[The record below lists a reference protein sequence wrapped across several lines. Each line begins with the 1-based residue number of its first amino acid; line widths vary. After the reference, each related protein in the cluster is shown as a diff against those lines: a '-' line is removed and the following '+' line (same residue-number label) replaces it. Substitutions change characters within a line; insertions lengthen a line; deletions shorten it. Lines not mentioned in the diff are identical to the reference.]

1 MAIRKAYV
9 WLLAAALPLAACGGG
24 ADSEPAAAPAA
35 KPAASAAG
43 QTGSSTVTGKVSFEG
58 EAPEA
63 SAVRLS
69 ADPKCKTLHPDGLKR
84 AAATVSADGALKNVY
99 VHVRGIT
106 GSFPTMADAALL
118 DQRGCTYQPR
128 MVAVMAGQTLTI
140 KNSDDTLHN
149 IHPRPKVNDEFNVGQ
164 PRQGMETS
172 KTFDKPELM
181 IPVGCDVHPWMRAY
195 IMVSSHPFFAV
206 TSDDGAFELKNL
218 PAGEYEIEALHAS
231 LGSASAKVTVAD
243 GESASVDLKFG
254 AAADEEAGAA
264 EAGAGDGA

>member
-1 MAIRKAYV
+1 MAIRNAYL

-24 ADSEPAAAPAA
+24 GDADPAASPAA
-35 KPAASAAG
+35 KPAAAAAG
-43 QTGSSTVTGKVSFEG
+43 QTGSSTVTGRVSFEG
-58 EAPEA
+58 TPPEA
-63 SAVRLS
+63 RAVKLS
-69 ADPKCKTLHPDGLKR
+69 ADPKCKTLHPDGLSR
-84 AAATVSADGALKNVY
+84 ATATVSADGALKDVF
-99 VHVRGIT
+99 VHVKAIT
-106 GSFPTMADAALL
+106 GSFPAPADAVLL
-118 DQRGCTYQPR
+118 DQNGCTYQPR
-128 MVAVMAGQTLTI
+128 MLAVMAGQTITI

-172 KTFDKPELM
+172 KSFDEPELM

-218 PAGEYEIEALHAS
+218 PGGEYEIEALHAS

-254 AAADEEAGAA
+254 VAADEEAGAE
-264 EAGAGDGA
+264 EADAGDGA